1 MDSFAAIGKVYQN
14 TTLSPRLPLIE
25 AIVRRL
31 PDLASGGAIGQIILL
46 LGADLGYAINR
57 ADTATIAWIPT
68 EERIQIINRLFD
80 GERSD
85 YDIAAIGKVYQNT
98 PSSQRPAVR
107 QVIVRRL
114 PDLTMFQWARLHLLS
129 GGEV

>member
-1 MDSFAAIGKVYQN
+1 MREYPYV
-14 TTLSPRLPLIE
+14 RLPSYSQNITSI
-25 AIVRRL
+25 IVASRL
-31 PDLASGGAIGQIILL
+31 LASSGNRTRPEIGPTYGLTDITAIRGAI
-46 LGADLGYAINR
+46 DR

-68 EERIQIINRLFD
+68 EEKIRIINLLFD
-80 GERSD
+80 ERLLRMD
-85 YDIAAIGKVYQNT
+85 NFAAIGKVYQNT